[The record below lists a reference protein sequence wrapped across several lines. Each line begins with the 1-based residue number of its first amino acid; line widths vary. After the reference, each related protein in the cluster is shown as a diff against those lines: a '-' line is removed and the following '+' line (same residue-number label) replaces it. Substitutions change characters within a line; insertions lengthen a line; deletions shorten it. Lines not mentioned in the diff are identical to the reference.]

1 MPAITGTS
9 IFPYRIQQYM
19 SLHQASFRIR
29 HECPY
34 RELSEQYPDLTI
46 REWYLSDCQVLEISS
61 AEAPSETLLDEIE
74 HLGTVLHKSIDSSG
88 LNVVMQSC
96 LCALEGSIIER
107 FETHNCLYQPPTVH
121 RHGWEHY
128 TVIAFEERAIQ
139 AVYEDL
145 ESDREIEVLSKTGLE
160 ETQIPH
166 TMLAPVDQLFDGV
179 TDRQLD
185 ALQLALDN
193 GYYEQPRQTSVNDLA
208 AHTSVARST
217 YEEHLRKAENKLIK
231 NAGQFIRLLAETG
244 EANGLSTT
252 TGSASKSAKSD

>member
-1 MPAITGTS
+1 
-9 IFPYRIQQYM
+9 M

-34 RELSEQYPDLTI
+34 RELSERYPDLTI

-61 AEAPSETLLDEIE
+61 VDAPSDALLDEFD

-88 LNVVMQSC
+88 LHVVMQSC

-107 FETHNCLYQPPTVH
+107 FEAHNCLYQPPTVH

-128 TVIAFEERAIQ
+128 TVIAFEESAIQ

-145 ESDREIEVLSKTGLE
+145 ESDREIEMLSKTGLE

-166 TMLAPVDQLFDGV
+166 TMLAPVDQLFDSV
-179 TDRQLD
+179 TERQLD

-193 GYYEQPRQTSVNDLA
+193 GYYEQPRQASVSDLA
-208 AHTSVARST
+208 AQTAVARST

-231 NAGQFIRLLAETG
+231 NAGQFVRLLAETG
-244 EANGLSTT
+244 DANGLRST
-252 TGSASKSAKSD
+252 SDSLKQTVEPD